1 MHSIQEQLLKLVG
14 TKNLGSLTLRE
25 IGELI
30 GEKFPQKI
38 KHHLTQLERKGL
50 IKINKAA
57 SSIERSTQGLIKN
70 SKLVSIPILG
80 TANCGPTTLFADQN
94 IEGYLKM
101 SSKLLGK
108 KKGVFAIKASGLSMN
123 KAAVNS
129 KTIEEGDYLIIDKDE
144 ITPRNHD
151 IVLAIIDDTAVVKRY
166 IWDAENEQ
174 VILVSD
180 STKDLPPIY
189 IHPDD
194 KFTINGKVVQVIKKP
209 KL

>member
-1 MHSIQEQLLKLVG
+1 MHNIQEQLLKLVG
-14 TKNLGSLTLRE
+14 EKNLGSLTLRE

-38 KHHLTQLERKGL
+38 KHHLTQLEHKGL
-50 IKINKAA
+50 IKI
-57 SSIERSTQGLIKN
+57 
-70 SKLVSIPILG
+70 SKLISIPILG

-108 KKGVFAIKASGLSMN
+108 KKGVFAIKASCLSMN
-123 KAAVNS
+123 KAAIND
-129 KTIEEGDYLIIDKDE
+129 KTIEEGDYLIVDKDE
-144 ITPRNHD
+144 TSPRNRD
-151 IVLAIIDDTAVVKRY
+151 IVLAIIDDAAVVKRY
-166 IWDAENEQ
+166 ISDAENEQ
-174 VILVSD
+174 VILASD

-194 KFTINGKVVQVIKKP
+194 KFAINGKVVQVIKKP